1 MYLLCLQ
8 VPKKAHTTLRA
19 EAQLTPALTDVAF
32 LSDCL
37 PPEL

>member
-8 VPKKAHTTLRA
+8 VPKQAHTNLRA
-19 EAQLTPALTDVAF
+19 EAPHTPALTDVAF

-37 PPEL
+37 PPQL